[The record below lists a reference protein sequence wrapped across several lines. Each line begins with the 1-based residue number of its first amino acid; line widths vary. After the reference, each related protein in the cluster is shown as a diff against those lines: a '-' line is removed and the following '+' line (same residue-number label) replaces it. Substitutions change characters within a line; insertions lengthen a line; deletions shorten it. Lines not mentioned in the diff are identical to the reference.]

1 MNPGTWM
8 DLHIMKIT
16 TFGVYSIQNCAILQ
30 TEPGGNTEEIE
41 VNTDREEGW
50 EQGEKEG
57 RGKVG
62 EGEGDI

>member
-1 MNPGTWM
+1 M

-41 VNTDREEGW
+41 VNTDREEG
-50 EQGEKEG
+50 
-57 RGKVG
+57 
-62 EGEGDI
+62 